1 MKVRITDMDFP
12 FPFTLRRL
20 QEMEAK
26 YVHEDTFIVDKVNKV
41 IMLLLK
47 HGYLEKI
54 K

>member
-1 MKVRITDMDFP
+1 MKVRITDMD